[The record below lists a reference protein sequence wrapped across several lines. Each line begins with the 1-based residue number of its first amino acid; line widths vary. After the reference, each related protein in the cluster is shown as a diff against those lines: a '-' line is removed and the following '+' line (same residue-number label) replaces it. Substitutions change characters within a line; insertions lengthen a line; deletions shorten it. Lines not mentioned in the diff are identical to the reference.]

1 MEKSENMKTRVSE
14 EKFADIPINPKGQSG
29 MLKKVSQKTTVI
41 VWIGIAFLAV
51 FALVSI
57 FSNMV
62 STNQLDVTMY
72 LNQYRF
78 ASKTLTES
86 VQSYAVTGDAVYYDA
101 YVKELNEDK
110 NRETAWNGLKLKN
123 LTEEE
128 WAELEQVDS
137 LSKSLETLETTALK
151 QAQAGNL
158 KEAQNAVFGD
168 TYEETIA
175 EINTLISDSM
185 TKIQARQ
192 AKNKKIMTTFKV
204 ICLLMFS
211 LSFFAIIQQIKGIM
225 GFARKQLLLPVIKVS
240 EMLRT
245 LADGNFTSSSDI
257 PEDESEVG
265 TMVAAINFMNRNY
278 TNMIT
283 EISEVLGRMG
293 NGNYRVELK
302 EQYVGDFVA
311 IQESM
316 TKIIEDTRETL
327 AGLKNTATEIG
338 SGSEQLAGAASDLAE
353 GCTTQAAKVNEVSA
367 AINNMS
373 QVMNQEVTDAAE
385 AVGLSTR
392 AGEIMMETN
401 RKMQQLKT
409 AIGRINECS
418 DQIGAIIGVIED
430 IASQTNLLSLNA
442 SIEAARAG
450 DAGRGFAVVAEQV
463 KKLAEQS
470 TEAAGETRKL
480 IENTVQAVEQG
491 ILISDEVAADMGE
504 VMTGAK
510 EATDKMGAMA
520 ETIRKQSEV
529 MQQINENIAKVAEI
543 VDNNSASS
551 EETAA
556 VGEEQTAQVQMMVQ
570 MMNQFEI

>member
-1 MEKSENMKTRVSE
+1 MGKSENMKNKISE
-14 EKFADIPINPKGQSG
+14 DKFADIPINPKGQSG
-29 MLKKVSQKTTVI
+29 MLKKVSQKTTII
-41 VWIGIAFLAV
+41 VWLGIAFLAI

-72 LNQYRF
+72 LNQYRLG
-78 ASKTLTES
+78 SKTLTES
-86 VQSYAVTGDAVYYDA
+86 IQSYAVTGDNTYYNA

-110 NRETAWNGLKLKN
+110 NRENAWDGLKLKN
-123 LTEEE
+123 LSEEE
-128 WAELEQVDS
+128 WADLEQVDS
-137 LSKSLETLETTALK
+137 LSVAMQTMEAEALEL
-151 QAQAGNL
+151 AQAGNL
-158 KEAQNAVFGD
+158 KKAQETVFGD
-168 TYEETIA
+168 EYETTVA
-175 EINTLISDSM
+175 QINTLINESI

-192 AKNKKIMTTFKV
+192 ANNKKIMTTVKV
-204 ICLLMFS
+204 ICLLMFI
-211 LSFFAIIQQIKGIM
+211 LEFFAIIQQIKAIM
-225 GFARKQLLLPVIKVS
+225 GFARKQLLFPVIKVS
-240 EMLRT
+240 EMLRA
-245 LADGNFTSSSDI
+245 LAGGNFNSSSDL

-265 TMVAAINFMNRNY
+265 SMVAAINFMNRNY

-283 EISEVLGRMG
+283 EISEALGRMG
-293 NGNYRVELK
+293 NGNYCVSLK

-316 TKIIEDTRETL
+316 TKIISDTRETL
-327 AGLKNTATEIG
+327 TSLRNAATEIG

-367 AINNMS
+367 AISDMS
-373 QVMNQEVTDAAE
+373 RVMNQEVTDAAE

-392 AGEIMMETN
+392 AGEVMTETN

-409 AIGRINECS
+409 AIGKINECS

-480 IENTVQAVEQG
+480 IENTVLAVEQG
-491 ILISDEVAADMGE
+491 ILISDEVAADMSE

-510 EATDKMGAMA
+510 EATDKMSAMS
-520 ETIRKQSEV
+520 ETIKQQSEV
-529 MQQINENIAKVAEI
+529 MQQINESISKVAEI

-556 VGEEQTAQVQMMVQ
+556 VGEEQTAQVQMMIQ
-570 MMNQFEI
+570 MMNKFEI

>member
-1 MEKSENMKTRVSE
+1 MGKSENMKNKISE
-14 EKFADIPINPKGQSG
+14 DKFADIPINPKGQSG
-29 MLKKVSQKTTVI
+29 MLKKVSLKTTII
-41 VWIGIAFLAV
+41 VWLGIAFLAIFV
-51 FALVSI
+51 LVSI

-72 LNQYRF
+72 LNQYRLG
-78 ASKTLTES
+78 SKALTES
-86 VQSYAVTGDAVYYDA
+86 IQSYAVTGDNTYYNA

-110 NRETAWNGLKLKN
+110 NRETAWDGLKLKN
-123 LTEEE
+123 LSEEE
-128 WAELEQVDS
+128 WADLEQVES
-137 LSKSLETLETTALK
+137 LSVAMQTLEAEALEL
-151 QAQAGNL
+151 AQAGNL
-158 KEAQNAVFGD
+158 KKAQETVFGD
-168 TYEETIA
+168 EYETTVA
-175 EINTLISDSM
+175 QINTLINESI

-192 AKNKKIMTTFKV
+192 ANNKKIMTTVKV

-211 LSFFAIIQQIKGIM
+211 LEFFAIIQQIKAIM
-225 GFARKQLLLPVIKVS
+225 GFARKQLLFPVIKVS
-240 EMLRT
+240 EMLRA
-245 LADGNFTSSSDI
+245 LADGNFNSSSDL

-265 TMVAAINFMNRNY
+265 SMVAAINFMNRNY

-283 EISEVLGRMG
+283 EISEALGRMG
-293 NGNYRVELK
+293 NGNYCVSLK

-316 TKIIEDTRETL
+316 TKIIADTRETL
-327 AGLKNTATEIG
+327 TSLRNAATEIG

-367 AINNMS
+367 AINDMS
-373 QVMNQEVTDAAE
+373 HVMNQEVTDAAE

-392 AGEIMMETN
+392 AGEIMTETN

-409 AIGRINECS
+409 AIGKINECS

-480 IENTVQAVEQG
+480 IENTVLAVEQG
-491 ILISDEVAADMGE
+491 ILISDEVAADMSE

-510 EATDKMGAMA
+510 EATDKMSAMS
-520 ETIRKQSEV
+520 ETIKQQSEV
-529 MQQINENIAKVAEI
+529 MQQINESISKVAEI

-556 VGEEQTAQVQMMVQ
+556 VGEEQTAQVQMMIQ
-570 MMNQFEI
+570 MMNKFEI